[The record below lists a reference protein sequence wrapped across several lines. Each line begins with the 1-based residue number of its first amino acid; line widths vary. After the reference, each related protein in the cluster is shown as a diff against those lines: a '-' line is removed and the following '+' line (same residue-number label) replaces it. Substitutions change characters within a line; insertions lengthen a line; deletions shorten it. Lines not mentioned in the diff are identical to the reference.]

1 MNKTIQFAD
10 WGQIPYKEAWDKQE
24 TLLQQIVQT
33 KMHNRNLPSLEQQAT
48 QNYLIFCSHPHV
60 YTLGKTG
67 SLSNLLMNEETLHQ
81 NGIEFFKTNRGGDIT
96 YHGPGQIVGYPV
108 IDLENFFTDIH
119 RYMRSLEEV
128 IIATLADYGL
138 RGGRIPG
145 STGVWLDDDKPHR
158 ARKICAMGV
167 RSSRWVTMH
176 GWAFN
181 INADLTYFNNII
193 PCGITDKAVTSLHK
207 ELEVEQVNTEEVKN
221 SLKTHFARIFE
232 AEIG

>member
-1 MNKTIQFAD
+1 MNKTIQFSD
-10 WGQIPYKEAWDKQE
+10 WGEIPYKEAWDKQD

-33 KMHNRNLPSLEQQAT
+33 KMQNRQLPPQQQQPT
-48 QNYLIFCSHPHV
+48 QNHLIFCSHPHV

-67 SLSNLLMNEETLHQ
+67 SLGNLLMNEEVLQQ
-81 NGIEFFKTNRGGDIT
+81 NGIEFYKTNRGGDIT

-108 IDLENFFTDIH
+108 LDLENFFTDIH
-119 RYMRSLEEV
+119 RYMRNLEEV

-145 STGVWLDDDKPHR
+145 ATGVWLDDDKPHR

-167 RSSRWVTMH
+167 RCSRWVTMH

-181 INADLTYFNNII
+181 INTDLTYFNNII

-207 ELEVEQVNTEEVKN
+207 ELENEEINPEAVKER
-221 SLKTHFARIFE
+221 LKAHFARIFE
-232 AEIG
+232 AYIG